1 MVNNKGFETT
11 VMGLLV
17 TDEKGHTSRDGVFA
31 SGDVVTGSSTVVE
44 AVSNEKL
51 VAKSIEEYCESKK
64 ES

>member
-1 MVNNKGFETT
+1 
-11 VMGLLV
+11 MGLLV